1 MWEVHSL
8 SSTSHILHFKKAHFS
23 NIGEL
28 NLGVFFVCL
37 FVFSKTGSRGN
48 LLIKWH

>member
-8 SSTSHILHFKKAHFS
+8 SSTSHISHFKKAHFS

-28 NLGVFFVCL
+28 NLVFVFFVV
-37 FVFSKTGSRGN
+37 FFSKTGSRGN